1 MSDDGVIRRGDRLL
15 PTILVVDDDD
25 DLRGAIFALL
35 QEEARVRVAAV
46 ANGQQALDLLRGG
59 LRPCVILLDLRMP
72 EMGGVEFRRE
82 QLASP
87 DLADIPVV
95 VLTGDLREIE
105 AVRELGVAFVL
116 MKPVNL
122 RQLLEVAA
130 RFCADVDRLE
140 LPPQPSAEQK

>member
-1 MSDDGVIRRGDRLL
+1 ML
-15 PTILVVDDDD
+15 PTLLVVDDDD

-35 QEEARVRVAAV
+35 QEEANVRVAAV
-46 ANGQQALDLLRGG
+46 ANGRQALDLLRGG

-87 DLADIPVV
+87 ELADIPVV
-95 VLTGDLREIE
+95 VLTGDPREIE
-105 AVRELGVAFVL
+105 PVKKLGVAFVL
-116 MKPVNL
+116 TKPVNL
-122 RQLLEVAA
+122 HQLLEVVA

-140 LPPQPSAEQK
+140 FPPSPSASRK